1 MSKAIISLFFVLTL
15 PTFMFGQ
22 NLIVNGDFESGTI
35 KGHFANGYPEG
46 WGGWGVNGWHHSDA
60 GYRRDGYGIAI
71 WANDTGLGQSFPASE
86 GEKYI
91 ASCEMIYHA
100 DEVLVNKNAYMT
112 LEFYD
117 DYFPNGTR
125 LFVTA
130 VGLLTSSHTAG
141 QWYDFSQTVV
151 APTGTKEVRIG
162 CLTSSTGNGSTGK
175 AFWDNIELYRG
186 AVVNDPDLNGD
197 EEVNNFDFAKIA
209 GVWQIESKDNNL
221 GGEEI
226 IDIIDLNVLAAA
238 WLNNIIVKPNYELVW
253 SDEFTGTSLDTANW
267 TNEIGTGNGGWGN
280 GEKQYYT
287 AREENCRIEDG
298 FLIIKARNE
307 DYGGMHF
314 TSARI
319 KTQGKQSFKYG
330 RIEAKIRMPEGG
342 YGIWP
347 AFWMLGD
354 NISSVGW
361 PSSGEIDIVEMMENG
376 SKAIG
381 TIHYGSSD
389 PYNHNSN
396 GGEDTTIG
404 DMSSDYHVY
413 AIEWDETQIRWY
425 WDDVNYYSSS
435 SWWSS
440 TGDYPAPFNQPF
452 FIILNFAIGS
462 NWWPDEARIIDEN
475 SFPQKFMIDYVRVY
489 KRLEQ

>member
-1 MSKAIISLFFVLTL
+1 MKKLLFIVVSLFSGILCA
-15 PTFMFGQ
+15 Q
-22 NLIVNGDFESGTI
+22 NLIVNGDFEDGAI
-35 KGHFANGYPEG
+35 KGHFTNGYPDG
-46 WGGWGVNGWHHSDA
+46 WGGWGADGWHHGDS
-60 GYRRDGYGIAI
+60 GYRKDRYGIAI
-71 WANDTGLGQSFPASE
+71 WGNGTGVGQSFPAVA

-91 ASCEMIYHA
+91 ARCEMIHHA
-100 DEVLVNKNAYMT
+100 TEILVNKNAYMT

-117 DYFPNGTR
+117 DYFPNGTQ

-130 VGLLTSSHTAG
+130 VGLLTPANVAG

-162 CLTSSTGNGSTGK
+162 CLTSSTGTGSTGK

-186 AVVNDPDLNGD
+186 AVVNDPDFNGD
-197 EEVNNFDFAKIA
+197 EEVNQLDFAKLA
-209 GVWQIESKDNNL
+209 SSWDTEAKDINL

-226 IDIIDLNVLAAA
+226 IDLVDLNAFAAA

-253 SDEFTGTSLDTANW
+253 ADEFLDSALNADNW
-267 TNEIGTGNGGWGN
+267 THEIGTGSGGWGN

-287 AREENCRIEDG
+287 SREENCRIEDG
-298 FLIIKARNE
+298 VLIIEARNE
-307 DYGGMHF
+307 DYGGKQF

-330 RIEAKIRMPEGG
+330 RIEAKIKMPAGG

-361 PSSGEIDIVEMMENG
+361 PASGEIDIVEMMENG
-376 SKAIG
+376 GKSIG
-381 TIHYGSSD
+381 TLHYGSTD
-389 PYNHNSN
+389 QYNHGSN
-396 GGEDTTIG
+396 GGDDT
-404 DMSSDYHVY
+404 SVSDLSADFHIY

-425 WDDVNYYSSS
+425 RDDVNYYSSS
-435 SWWSS
+435 SWWSG

-452 FIILNFAIGS
+452 FILLNFAIGS
-462 NWWPDEARIIDEN
+462 NWWPDESRIVSEN
-475 SFPQKFMIDYVRVY
+475 SFPQLYQVDYVRVY
-489 KRLEQ
+489 KRVEQ